1 MAKMTGL
8 GKGLDALFGGTPM
21 PGAPLG
27 GAPEE
32 ISEEEIKELENSG
45 NLRSLKIT
53 EVEPN
58 RDQPRKTFNQE
69 SLEEL
74 AESIKVYGVIQPI
87 VVSKKDGYYCI
98 VAGERR
104 WRAAKIAGLEEI
116 PAIIRDDDEQI
127 NKEIALIE
135 NIQREDLNPLEKALG
150 IRHLMDKYGLTQ
162 EQVSK
167 KIGKSRSSVS
177 NTLRILYL
185 APDVLELVKQGKLT
199 EGHCKALAGIEDP
212 ERQYA
217 AAIRMVD
224 KGESVRQA
232 ESKNRIA
239 RKEREKRIDP
249 RYRYLYDDIEDKFQ
263 GFFGTKVKLDQG
275 KRKGRIIIEY
285 SNNDDLERMLNLIK

>member
-1 MAKMTGL
+1 MAKPKKTGL
-8 GKGLDALFGGTPM
+8 GKGLDALFG
-21 PGAPLG
+21 ASPLVT
-27 GAPEE
+27 EV
-32 ISEEEIKELENSG
+32 EEEQPKEQIEDNEN
-45 NLRSLKIT
+45 LKTLKIT
-53 EVEPN
+53 DVEPN

-74 AESIKVYGVIQPI
+74 ADSIKTYGVIQPI
-87 VVSKKDGYYCI
+87 VVTKKDGYYAI

-116 PAIIRDDDEQI
+116 PAIIRDDDEQT

-135 NIQREDLNPLEKALG
+135 NIQREDLNPYEKALG
-150 IRHLMDKYGLTQ
+150 IRQLMDKYGLTQ
-162 EQVSK
+162 EEVSK

-177 NTLRILYL
+177 NTVRVLYL

-199 EGHCKALAGIEDP
+199 EGHCKALAGISDP
-212 ERQYA
+212 QRQYD
-217 AAIRMVD
+217 AAIRMIE

-232 ESKNRIA
+232 ESKNRTTK
-239 RKEREKRIDP
+239 KEKKLDP
-249 RYRYLYDDIEDKFQ
+249 KYQYLYEDIEDRFQ

-285 SNNDDLERMLNLIK
+285 HNNEDLERMLNLIKGE

>member
-1 MAKMTGL
+1 MPKMTGL
-8 GKGLDALFGGTPM
+8 GKGLDALFGSTS
-21 PGAPLG
+21 
-27 GAPEE
+27 
-32 ISEEEIKELENSG
+32 IENNENIEQTENNE
-45 NLRSLKIT
+45 NLKSLKIT

-74 AESIKVYGVIQPI
+74 AESIKTYGIIQPI
-87 VVSKKDGYYCI
+87 VVSKQNGYYAI

-116 PAIIRDDDEQI
+116 PAIIRDDNEQI

-199 EGHCKALAGIEDP
+199 EGHCKALAGIEDA

-224 KGESVRQA
+224 KGETVRQA
-232 ESKNRIA
+232 ESKNRITK
-239 RKEREKRIDP
+239 KEKKLDP
-249 RYRYLYDDIEDKFQ
+249 RYKYLYEDIEDRFQ

-285 SNNDDLERMLNLIK
+285 NNNEDLERMLSLIK

>member
-1 MAKMTGL
+1 M
-8 GKGLDALFGGTPM
+8 
-21 PGAPLG
+21 
-27 GAPEE
+27 
-32 ISEEEIKELENSG
+32 IIKLIKIEQVESNEN
-45 NLRSLKIT
+45 LKSLKIT

-58 RDQPRKTFNQE
+58 REQPRRTFNQE

-87 VVSKKDGYYCI
+87 VVTKREGYYSI
-98 VAGERR
+98 IAGERR
-104 WRAAKIAGLEEI
+104 WRAAKLAGLEEI
-116 PAIIRDDDEQI
+116 PAIIREDDEQT

-150 IRHLMDKYGLTQ
+150 IRHLMDKYGMTQ
-162 EQVSK
+162 EEVSK

-199 EGHCKALAGIEDP
+199 EGHCKALAGIEDA

-217 AAIRMVD
+217 AALRMVD

-232 ESKNRIA
+232 ESKNRITK
-239 RKEREKRIDP
+239 KEKKLDP
-249 RYRYLYDDIEDKFQ
+249 RYRYLYEDIEDRFQ

-275 KRKGRIIIEY
+275 KRKTWNGI
-285 SNNDDLERMLNLIK
+285 

>member
-8 GKGLDALFGGTPM
+8 GKGLDALFGG
-21 PGAPLG
+21 APLDNIKN
-27 GAPEE
+27 EE
-32 ISEEEIKELENSG
+32 LVQIEQIEN
-45 NLRSLKIT
+45 NEKLKSLKIT

-58 RDQPRKTFNQE
+58 REQPRRTFNQE

-74 AESIKVYGVIQPI
+74 AESIKTYGIIQPI
-87 VVSKKDGYYCI
+87 VVSKREGYYSI
-98 VAGERR
+98 IAGERR
-104 WRAAKIAGLEEI
+104 WRAAKLAGLEEI
-116 PAIIRDDDEQI
+116 PAIIRDDDEQT

-150 IRHLMDKYGLTQ
+150 IRHLMDKYGMTQ
-162 EQVSK
+162 EEVSK

-199 EGHCKALAGIEDP
+199 EGHCKALAGIEDA

-224 KGESVRQA
+224 KGETVRQA
-232 ESKNRIA
+232 ESKNRITK
-239 RKEREKRIDP
+239 KEKKLDP
-249 RYRYLYDDIEDKFQ
+249 RYRYLYEDIEDRFQ

-285 SNNDDLERMLNLIK
+285 SNNEDLERMLNLIKEN

>member
-8 GKGLDALFGGTPM
+8 GKGLDALFGG
-21 PGAPLG
+21 APIENT
-27 GAPEE
+27 PEE
-32 ISEEEIKELENSG
+32 LEELEKSG
-45 NLRSLKIT
+45 NLKSLKIT

-74 AESIKVYGVIQPI
+74 AESIKVYGIIQPI
-87 VVSKKDGYYCI
+87 VVSKRDGYYSI

-104 WRAAKIAGLEEI
+104 WRAAKLAGLEEI
-116 PAIIRDDDEQI
+116 PAIIRDDNEQI

-162 EQVSK
+162 EQVAK
-167 KIGKSRSSVS
+167 KLGKSRSSVS
-177 NTLRILYL
+177 NTVRILYL

-224 KGESVRQA
+224 KGETVRQA

-239 RKEREKRIDP
+239 RKEKERRYDP
-249 RYRYLYDDIEDKFQ
+249 RYRYLYDDIEDSFQ
-263 GFFGTKVKLDQG
+263 GFFGTKVTLDQG

-285 SNNDDLERMLNLIK
+285 NNNEDLERMLNLIK

>member
-8 GKGLDALFGGTPM
+8 GKGLDALFGG
-21 PGAPLG
+21 APIESSVEQK
-27 GAPEE
+27 EE
-32 ISEEEIKELENSG
+32 LLENNE
-45 NLRSLKIT
+45 NLKSLKIT

-74 AESIKVYGVIQPI
+74 AESIKTYGVIQPI
-87 VVSKKDGYYCI
+87 VVSKKEGYYSI

-116 PAIIRDDDEQI
+116 PAIIREDEEQI

-135 NIQREDLNPLEKALG
+135 NIQREDLNPFEKALG
-150 IRHLMDKYGLTQ
+150 IRHLMEKYGLTQ

-167 KIGKSRSSVS
+167 KLGKSRSAIS
-177 NTLRILYL
+177 NTVRILYL

-199 EGHCKALAGIEDP
+199 EGHCKALAGIEDAD
-212 ERQYA
+212 RQYSA
-217 AAIRMVD
+217 ALRMID
-224 KGESVRQA
+224 RGESVRQA
-232 ESKNRIA
+232 ESKNRLA
-239 RKEREKRIDP
+239 KKEKKMDP
-249 RYRYLYDDIEDKFQ
+249 KYRYLYEDIEDRFQ

-285 SNNDDLERMLNLIK
+285 SNNEDLERMLSLIK

>member
-8 GKGLDALFGGTPM
+8 GKGLDALFGG
-21 PGAPLG
+21 APIESSVEQK
-27 GAPEE
+27 EE
-32 ISEEEIKELENSG
+32 LLENNE
-45 NLRSLKIT
+45 NLKSLKIT

-74 AESIKVYGVIQPI
+74 AESIKTYGVIQPI
-87 VVSKKDGYYCI
+87 VVSKKEGYYSI

-116 PAIIRDDDEQI
+116 PAIIRDDEEQV

-135 NIQREDLNPLEKALG
+135 NIQREDLNPFEKALG
-150 IRHLMDKYGLTQ
+150 IRHLMEKYGLTQ

-167 KIGKSRSSVS
+167 KLGKSRSAIS
-177 NTLRILYL
+177 NTVRILYL

-199 EGHCKALAGIEDP
+199 EGHCKALAGIEDAD
-212 ERQYA
+212 RQYA
-217 AAIRMVD
+217 AALRMID
-224 KGESVRQA
+224 RGESVRQA
-232 ESKNRIA
+232 ESKNRLA
-239 RKEREKRIDP
+239 KKEKKMDP
-249 RYRYLYDDIEDKFQ
+249 KYRYLYEDIEDRFQ

-285 SNNDDLERMLNLIK
+285 ANNEDLERLLNLIK